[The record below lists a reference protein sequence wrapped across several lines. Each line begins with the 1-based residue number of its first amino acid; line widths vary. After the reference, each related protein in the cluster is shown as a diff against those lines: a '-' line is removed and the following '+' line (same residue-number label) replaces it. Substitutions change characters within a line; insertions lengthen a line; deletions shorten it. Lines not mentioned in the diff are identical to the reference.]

1 MPERL
6 QKIVAAAGVA
16 SRRKAEQLILD
27 GRVSV
32 NGQTVTRLGTKVDPQ
47 QDHVK
52 VDGKLIRPEPLE
64 YFIVNKPQGVLSAAS
79 DPLKRP
85 LVTRLVR
92 SQRRLYPVGR
102 LDFQSEGLMILT
114 NDGEL
119 TRGITRAGTLEK
131 VYQVKVRG
139 QPAQEKLDRL
149 CGGMRIEGEKFAR
162 CEIRELK
169 RARNCWFEVVLREG
183 RNRQIRRM
191 FEHMGH
197 PVMRVRRTAIGPVT
211 LGNLPPGGYRKLTF
225 REVQLLQD
233 KKKRKQK
240 SKKSG

>member
-1 MPERL
+1 MLERL
-6 QKIVAAAGVA
+6 QKVVAAAGVA
-16 SRRKAEQLILD
+16 SRRKAEQLILE

-32 NGQTVTRLGTKVDPQ
+32 NGQTVTRLGTKVDPR

-79 DPLKRP
+79 DPSNRP
-85 LVTRLVR
+85 LVTQLVR
-92 SQRRLYPVGR
+92 SKRRLYPVGR

-119 TRGITRAGTLEK
+119 TRRITRAGNLEK
-131 VYQVKVRG
+131 VYQVKVHG
-139 QPAQEKLDRL
+139 QPSQEKLDRL
-149 CGGMRIEGEKFAR
+149 CGGMSIEGEQFAR
-162 CEIRELK
+162 CEIRKLK
-169 RARNCWFEVVLREG
+169 RARNCWFEVVLHEG

-191 FEHMGH
+191 FEHLGH
-197 PVMRVRRTAIGPVT
+197 RVMRVRRTAIGPLV
-211 LGNLPPGGYRKLTF
+211 LGDLSPGDYRKLTSG
-225 REVQLLQD
+225 EVKLLQE
-233 KKKRKQK
+233 KKKAKQK

>member
-6 QKIVAAAGVA
+6 QKIVAAAGIA
-16 SRRKAEQLILD
+16 SRRKAEQLILE

-79 DPLKRP
+79 DPSNRP
-85 LVTRLVR
+85 LVTHLVR
-92 SQRRLYPVGR
+92 SRARLYPVGR
-102 LDFQSEGLMILT
+102 LDFQSEGLMVLT

-119 TRGITRAGTLEK
+119 TRRLTRAGTMEK
-131 VYQVKVRG
+131 VYQVKVHG
-139 QPAQEKLDRL
+139 QPSREKLDLLRR
-149 CGGMRIEGEKFAR
+149 GMRVEGEKFAP

-169 RARNCWFEVVLREG
+169 KARNCWFEVTLREG
-183 RNRQIRRM
+183 KNRQIRRM
-191 FEHMGH
+191 FEHLGH
-197 PVMRVRRTAIGPVT
+197 LVMRVRRTAIGPLV
-211 LGNLPPGGYRKLTF
+211 LGDLRSGGYRKLST

-233 KKKRKQK
+233 KRKRKQK
-240 SKKSG
+240 SKKSA

>member
-191 FEHMGH
+191 FEHVGH

>member
-6 QKIVAAAGVA
+6 QKIVAAAGIA
-16 SRRKAEQLILD
+16 SRRKAEQLILE

-32 NGQTVTRLGTKVDPQ
+32 NGQTVTRLGTRVDPQ

-85 LVTRLVR
+85 LVTQLVR
-92 SQRRLYPVGR
+92 SQSRLYPVGR

-119 TRGITRAGTLEK
+119 TRRITRAGTLAK
-131 VYQVKVRG
+131 VYHVKVHG
-139 QPAQEKLDRL
+139 QPTQEKLDRL
-149 CGGMRIEGEKFAR
+149 CKGMSIEGEKFAR
-162 CEIRELK
+162 CEIKEFK
-169 RARNCWFEVVLREG
+169 KARNCWFEVVLREG

-191 FEHMGH
+191 FEHVGH
-197 PVMRVRRTAIGPVT
+197 LVMRVRRTTIGPLT
-211 LGNLPPGGYRKLTF
+211 LGNLSPGGYRKLST
-225 REVQLLQD
+225 REVHLLQN

>member
-1 MPERL
+1 MLERL
-6 QKIVAAAGVA
+6 QKVVAAAGVA
-16 SRRKAEQLILD
+16 SRRKAEQLILE

-52 VDGKLIRPEPLE
+52 VGGKLIRQESLE

-85 LVTRLVR
+85 LVTQLVR

-119 TRGITRAGTLEK
+119 THGITRAGTMEK
-131 VYQVKVRG
+131 VYQVKVHG
-139 QPAQEKLDRL
+139 QPSQEKLDRL
-149 CGGMRIEGEKFAR
+149 CGGMRIDGEKFAP

-191 FEHMGH
+191 FEQVGH
-197 PVMRVRRTAIGPVT
+197 RVMRVRRTAIGPLV
-211 LGNLPPGGYRKLTF
+211 LGDLSPGGYRKLTSG
-225 REVQLLQD
+225 EVQLLQE
-233 KKKRKQK
+233 
-240 SKKSG
+240 

>member
-6 QKIVAAAGVA
+6 QKVVAAAGIA
-16 SRRKAEQLILD
+16 SRRKAEQLILE

-85 LVTRLVR
+85 LVTQLVR
-92 SQRRLYPVGR
+92 SQARLYPVGR

-119 TRGITRAGTLEK
+119 TRRITRAGAMEK
-131 VYQVKVRG
+131 VYQVKVHG
-139 QPAQEKLDRL
+139 QPTREKLDRL
-149 CGGMRIEGEKFAR
+149 CRGMRVEGEKFAP
-162 CEIRELK
+162 CQIRELK

-191 FEHMGH
+191 FEHLGH
-197 PVMRVRRTAIGPVT
+197 LVMRVRRTAIGPLV
-211 LGNLPPGGYRKLTF
+211 LGNLRPGGYRKLTS

-233 KKKRKQK
+233 KKKRRQK
-240 SKKSG
+240 TKKSG

>member
-1 MPERL
+1 MPKRL
-6 QKIVAAAGVA
+6 QKIIAAAGIA
-16 SRRKAEQLILD
+16 SRRKAEQLILE

-32 NGQTVTRLGTKVDPQ
+32 NGQIITQLGTKVDPR

-64 YFIVNKPQGVLSAAS
+64 YFIVNKPRGVLSAVS

-85 LVTRLVR
+85 LVTQLVR
-92 SQRRLYPVGR
+92 SPKRLYPVGR

-119 TRGITRAGTLEK
+119 TRRITQAGKMEK

-139 QPAQEKLDRL
+139 QPTQEKLDRL
-149 CGGMRIEGEKFAR
+149 SGGMRIEGEKFAP
-162 CEIRELK
+162 CKIRELK
-169 RARNCWFEVVLREG
+169 RARNCWFEVTLREG
-183 RNRQIRRM
+183 KNLQIRRM

-197 PVMRVRRTAIGPVT
+197 PVMRVRRTAIGPLV
-211 LGNLPPGGYRKLTF
+211 LGNLPPGGYRKLTS
-225 REVQLLQD
+225 REVQLLQ
-233 KKKRKQK
+233 KKKRKAEK
-240 SKKSG
+240 

>member
-1 MPERL
+1 MLERL
-6 QKIVAAAGVA
+6 QKVVAAAGVA
-16 SRRKAEQLILD
+16 SRRKAEQLILE

-32 NGQTVTRLGTKVDPQ
+32 NGQTVTRLGTKVDPW

-79 DPLKRP
+79 DPSNRP
-85 LVTRLVR
+85 LVTQLVR

-119 TRGITRAGTLEK
+119 TRGITRAGSLEK
-131 VYQVKVRG
+131 VYHVKVRG
-139 QPAQEKLDRL
+139 QPSQEKLDRI
-149 CGGMRIEGEKFAR
+149 CSGMRIEGEKFAR

-191 FEHMGH
+191 FEHVGH
-197 PVMRVRRTAIGPVT
+197 LVMRVRRTAIGPLV
-211 LGNLPPGGYRKLTF
+211 LGNLPPGGYRKLTS
-225 REVQLLQD
+225 REVQLLQE
-233 KKKRKQK
+233 KKKGQQK

>member
-6 QKIVAAAGVA
+6 QKIVAAAGIA
-16 SRRKAEQLILD
+16 SRRKAEQLILE

-47 QDHVK
+47 QDHIK

-64 YFIVNKPQGVLSAAS
+64 YFIVNKPQGVLSAATDAS
-79 DPLKRP
+79 KRP
-85 LVTRLVR
+85 LVTQLVPSR
-92 SQRRLYPVGR
+92 ARIYPVGR
-102 LDFQSEGLMILT
+102 LDFQSEGLMVLT

-119 TRGITRAGTLEK
+119 TRRLTRAGTMEK
-131 VYQVKVRG
+131 VYQVKVHG
-139 QPAQEKLDRL
+139 QPTREKLDLLRR
-149 CGGMRIEGEKFAR
+149 GMRVEGEKFAP
-162 CEIRELK
+162 CEIRATK
-169 RARNCWFEVVLREG
+169 KDRNCWFEVTLREG
-183 RNRQIRRM
+183 KNRQIRRM

-197 PVMRVRRTAIGPVT
+197 LVMRVRRTAIGPLV
-211 LGNLPPGGYRKLTF
+211 LGNLSPGGYRKLST

-240 SKKSG
+240 SKKSA

>member
-1 MPERL
+1 M
-6 QKIVAAAGVA
+6 AAAGIA
-16 SRRKAEQLILD
+16 SRRKAEQLIRE

-32 NGQTVTRLGTKVDPQ
+32 NGQVVTRLGTQVDAQ

-64 YFIVNKPQGVLSAAS
+64 YFIVNKPQGVLSTAS
-79 DPLKRP
+79 DPLNRP
-85 LVTRLVR
+85 LVTQLVR
-92 SQRRLYPVGR
+92 SRRRLYPVGR

-119 TRGITRAGTLEK
+119 TRRITRAGTLEK
-131 VYQVKVRG
+131 VYRVKVRG
-139 QPAQEKLDRL
+139 QPTQEKLDELRS
-149 CGGMRIEGEKFAR
+149 GIRIEGEKFAR

-191 FEHMGH
+191 FEHVGH
-197 PVMRVRRTAIGPVT
+197 LVMRVRRTAIGPLV
-211 LGNLPPGGYRKLTF
+211 LGNLPLGGYRKLTS
-225 REVQLLQD
+225 RELQLLQED
-233 KKKRKQK
+233 KKQKQK